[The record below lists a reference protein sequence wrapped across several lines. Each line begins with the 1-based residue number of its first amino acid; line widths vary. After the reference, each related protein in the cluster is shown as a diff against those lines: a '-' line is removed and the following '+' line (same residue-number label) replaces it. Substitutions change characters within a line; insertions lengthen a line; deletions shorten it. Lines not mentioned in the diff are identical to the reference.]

1 MTGSQL
7 AAVGY
12 LRQYRSMT
20 RYQLSAAQEQLAAYA
35 GQEGFLLRKVFVEQL
50 DSDPAAF
57 DALIKSVKR
66 RKITVVI
73 VPTTA
78 HLSAVGDGET
88 KLQRLQRETGARA
101 LAATG
106 PPP

>member
-1 MTGSQL
+1 MTGQP
-7 AAVGY
+7 APAVGY

-20 RYQLSAAQEQLAAYA
+20 RYHLAAAQEQLTAYA
-35 GQEGFLLRKVFVEQL
+35 GQQGFLLRKVFVEQL
-50 DSDPAAF
+50 DTDPAAF

-66 RKITVVI
+66 RKITLVI